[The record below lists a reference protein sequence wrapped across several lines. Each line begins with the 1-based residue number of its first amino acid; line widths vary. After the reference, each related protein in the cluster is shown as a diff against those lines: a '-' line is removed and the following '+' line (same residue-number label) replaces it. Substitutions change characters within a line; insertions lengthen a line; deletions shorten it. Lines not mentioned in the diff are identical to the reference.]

1 MFIDV
6 VVVINVAIEIGQTKS
21 PFVIQR
27 SVADGWMTRD
37 KTSAVAK
44 GYDILA
50 WLGGYFDHEIAEGVV
65 REPRDVAGPNSGDQG
80 EPARGKG
87 VKQEAGDLSRDRGS
101 PRAAGTVVHS
111 PGEGTEVARGAA
123 IDRPL

>member
-1 MFIDV
+1 MTLD
-6 VVVINVAIEIGQTKS
+6 KS
-21 PFVIQR
+21 Q
-27 SVADGWMTRD
+27 
-37 KTSAVAK
+37 SAAK
-44 GYDILA
+44 EFDLLA
-50 WLGGYFDHEIAEGVV
+50 YLGGYFDPQARV
-65 REPRDVAGPNSGDQG
+65 REPLDVAGPNSGNQG

-123 IDRPL
+123 IVS

>member
-1 MFIDV
+1 
-6 VVVINVAIEIGQTKS
+6 
-21 PFVIQR
+21 
-27 SVADGWMTRD
+27 MTLD
-37 KTSAVAK
+37 KTSAVARGGDIESNDHEGSSQRRKRGVEDGLMILDKSQSAAK
-44 GYDILA
+44 GFDVLPYF
-50 WLGGYFDHEIAEGVV
+50 GGYFDCV
-65 REPRDVAGPNSGDQG
+65 REPRDVAGPNSGEQG

-123 IDRPL
+123 IVS